1 MRVTERFHYI
11 LMFITLAV
19 MLASAALIPFI
30 NVNSDMT
37 KYLPDDSSMKQGL
50 DVMQTNFD
58 MASFSL
64 PDVRVMAKDLSVDE
78 RIQME
83 VQLDQM
89 HDVLSVETRESV
101 DGRYTLFELQ
111 TPDSINMISMSREIR
126 NMFSEQDVVVET
138 AQDGATPPI
147 SVIVIAALLVIILL
161 MVMGQSWLEPV
172 IFLIN
177 VGVAVLI
184 NAGTNAFLP
193 SVSITTNYIG
203 SILQLVLSLDFSIVL
218 MNRFRQEIAP
228 DCTPLTSMNRAIKR
242 ATRPI
247 LSSALTTIVGLLM
260 LCFMRLKIGMDMGI
274 VLAKGV
280 VCSLVCT
287 FTLLPSLLLLFRTG
301 IEKTAKKSIVLPVDR
316 LGRFATRHKMS
327 IVLVAL
333 GVLALAWWLSRKTP
347 IFFSNKNESRIEKIF
362 PMPNTFL
369 LIYNPLDE
377 QGVIRMAD
385 CLEQDSC
392 VQTVVSYPSLLKKQF
407 VAEDA
412 TAYISTLAT
421 KFADYVPD
429 NMDQSLDLLSNE
441 TMRIVYYL
449 RSQQGDTIR
458 LTFAEMMQF
467 LANECADNPLF
478 EAYIPE
484 DVRAQMGLLR
494 LMLEPE
500 DEEEPSQVPLGE
512 LKTEVQKSA
521 VDVDQNSSKIAQE
534 EFAEESR
541 GEEFVEERHGGE
553 IVEEERSEAGE
564 DFNPLDERLLVAG
577 FVRQLYAKNPAE
589 DIAYLAHIMDKTQL
603 QKEMSAREISDFVGS
618 TSSQTKMV
626 FSMSKSG
633 KTMTPYQYVHF
644 LLDDLFLRPS
654 LQSFVSE
661 EQKAGLTQVG
671 KMMDYAMSDAML
683 KPNELA
689 EALMAYGVKNM
700 TTQRVIAIAYPN
712 YAQPEQSMQG
722 GLALRVGGDVSEL
735 RLGVDSDAQQMS
747 ELRLHRENE
756 LAMKQ
761 YTLAPISTLVPK
773 QSAML
778 PPRVNRLT
786 LQRVKALTASHRQA
800 TEPMK
805 PAAKSAE
812 ERRAERFMNAMNST
826 KRLSPT
832 DMTQIF
838 QQLGYPINLSQA
850 ELMVAFYGCMHYY
863 DEEMTMS
870 TEEILDY
877 IGDTL
882 MLDERLQPYFP
893 SEMLEGVRTAR
904 EGLGDAVSM
913 LSHDSVGLFVVMTNL
928 PDESPAT
935 YAFVDTLH
943 LLGGENLPSGYHI
956 LGQSAMYSEMRNGFS
971 SEMTLVTLLTIAAIF
986 LIVVF
991 SFRSVVIP
999 IFLITTVLSAV
1010 FINVIFSGLIS
1021 GGMLYL
1027 AYLIVQSILMGA
1039 TIDYGILFAN
1049 YYRENRKTLPKY
1061 EAARAAYQGSIRTI
1075 MTSGAIMVAAP
1086 GVMSLLVEDVAIS
1099 SIVGCLAIGALVA
1112 ILLILFVLPAVLVAL
1127 DRWVV

>member
-1 MRVTERFHYI
+1 MRITERFHYI

-19 MLASAALIPFI
+19 MLASAALIPFTNI
-30 NVNSDMT
+30 NSDMT

-83 VQLDQM
+83 VKLDNM
-89 HDVLSVETRESV
+89 HDVLSVETRESE
-101 DGRYTLFELQ
+101 DGHYTLFELQ
-111 TPDSINMISMSREIR
+111 MPDSINMISMSREIR
-126 NMFSEQDVVVET
+126 NMFDEQDVVVET
-138 AQDGATPPI
+138 VQDGATPPI

-161 MVMGQSWLEPV
+161 LVMGQSWLEPV
-172 IFLIN
+172 VFLLN

-184 NAGTNAFLP
+184 NTGTNALLP

-218 MNRFRQEIAP
+218 MNRFRQEMAP
-228 DCTPLTSMNRAIKR
+228 DRTSLQSMNKAIKR
-242 ATRPI
+242 ATRPV

-260 LCFMRLKIGMDMGI
+260 LCFMRLKIGMDMGV

-287 FTLLPSLLLLFRTG
+287 FTLLPSLLILFRAG

-333 GVLALAWWLSRKTP
+333 GLLALAWWLSRKTP
-347 IFFSNKNESRIEKIF
+347 IFFSNKNESEIEKIF

-377 QGVIRMAD
+377 LGVIQMAD
-385 CLEQDSC
+385 SLEQDSC

-407 VAEDA
+407 VADDA
-412 TAYISTLAT
+412 TAYISTLT
-421 KFADYVPD
+421 SKFADYVPN

-478 EAYIPE
+478 EAYIPD
-484 DVRAQMGLLR
+484 DVRSQMGLLR

-500 DEEEPSQVPLGE
+500 EDEAELDDGVEKSVVKESVAENADSGIEEDLAANERNVSEGE
-512 LKTEVQKSA
+512 EDIKSG
-521 VDVDQNSSKIAQE
+521 VDETPQE
-534 EFAEESR
+534 ESGALNIE
-541 GEEFVEERHGGE
+541 
-553 IVEEERSEAGE
+553 
-564 DFNPLDERLLVAG
+564 DERLLVSG
-577 FVRQLYAKNPAE
+577 FVRQLYANNQAD
-589 DIAYLAHIMDKTQL
+589 DIAYLVRITDKTQL

-618 TSSQTKMV
+618 TASQTKMV

-633 KTMTPYQYVHF
+633 KTMTPYHYVHF
-644 LLDDLFLRPS
+644 LLDDLFQRPS

-661 EQKAGLTQVG
+661 EQRAGLTQVG
-671 KMMDYAMSDAML
+671 KMMDYAMRDATL

-689 EALMAYGVKNM
+689 ETLAAYGVHNM
-700 TTQRVIAIAYPN
+700 TTQRVLAIAYPDRV
-712 YAQPEQSMQG
+712 QPEQPLQN
-722 GLALRVGGDVSEL
+722 GLALR
-735 RLGVDSDAQQMS
+735 LGADSNVQQVN

-761 YTLAPISTLVPK
+761 YALAPISTLAPK
-773 QSAML
+773 QTAML

-786 LQRVKALTASHRQA
+786 LQRVKALTASHRQETA
-800 TEPMK
+800 PMK
-805 PAAKSAE
+805 PAAMSAE

-826 KRLSPT
+826 KRLSPA
-832 DMTQIF
+832 DMTKIF

-863 DEEMTMS
+863 DETMTMS

-893 SEMLEGVRTAR
+893 SEMLAGVRTAR
-904 EGLGDAVSM
+904 EGLGDAVNM

-935 YAFVDTLH
+935 YAFVDKLHTL
-943 LLGGENLPSGYHI
+943 GKAYLPSNYHI

-971 SEMTLVTLLTIAAIF
+971 SEMTLVTWLTIAAIF

-999 IFLITTVLSAV
+999 VFLITTVLTAV
-1010 FINVIFSGLIS
+1010 FINVIFAGFIS

-1075 MTSGAIMVAAP
+1075 MTSGMIMVAAP

-1099 SIVGCLAIGALVA
+1099 SIVGCLAIGAFVA
-1112 ILLILFVLPAVLVAL
+1112 ILMILFVLPAVLVAL
-1127 DRWVV
+1127 DRWVVNAKKSA